1 MKGLAWGALALAA
14 LGLSTSCGSPIAPSS
29 PTPSPLPFAVLQQRY
44 LDAAQAYAAA
54 EAPVV
59 PAENRYCDTASPSAD
74 LAACAAALSGDRQA
88 TVTFDDAVRT
98 LRVASGAQPAL
109 THLLSDDGRL
119 ETLLQQA
126 STAPSMSA
134 VSALTPQIFLLLTAT
149 AGDADA
155 LRRAIGLP
163 ASSPTP

>member
-1 MKGLAWGALALAA
+1 MKGLVWGTLASAVLS
-14 LGLSTSCGSPIAPSS
+14 LSTSCGSPTAPSS
-29 PTPSPLPFAVLQQRY
+29 PTPSPLPVAVLQQRY

-54 EAPVV
+54 EAPVA
-59 PAENRYCDTASPSAD
+59 PDESRYCDTASPGAD
-74 LAACAAALSGDRQA
+74 LAACAAALSADRQA
-88 TVTFDDAVRT
+88 TLTFDDAIRN

-109 THLLSDDGRL
+109 THLLGDDGHL

-134 VSALTPQIFLLLTAT
+134 VSALTPQIFQLLTAT